1 MLSVSGASGAFT
13 GHFLNTLSVLDSLG
27 GTVETILKKRN
38 HFKEKKR
45 KREVSCAMSLVLVL
59 LVNWARV
66 REARW
71 TGDIVYVGP
80 GIGNHSF

>member
-1 MLSVSGASGAFT
+1 MLSVSGASDAFT

-38 HFKEKKR
+38 HFKEKK
-45 KREVSCAMSLVLVL
+45 KREVSCAMSLVL

-66 REARW
+66 QEARW
-71 TGDIVYVGP
+71 TGDIVYGGP
-80 GIGNHSF
+80 GIGNHIF